1 MNEFD
6 FLSRITLGQY
16 FPTDSVIHRRDP
28 RVKIAGF
35 TLLIIFI
42 TFSISKIG
50 LAVAI
55 IALLVGVLF
64 SKVKLSFA
72 LKGLLPPLP
81 WLLII
86 AVIQVFFITG
96 TTGTPALLTLGKLN
110 ITMVGVWSGIML
122 LVRFTALILCIS
134 LASFTISTS
143 EMIQGLGLLLKPLNK
158 LGIHTSDLVMV
169 VQVMLRFIPF
179 LAQTAERIAKAQASR
194 GGNWSNKTRNVI
206 TRIRQVV
213 PLLIPLFVI
222 SLRRAENM
230 ALAMDARAYGYL
242 PQRTSYHE
250 FKLRRSDVLF
260 LLICA
265 TISLAIFSV

>member
-6 FLSRITLGQY
+6 FLSRVTLGQY
-16 FPTDSVIHRRDP
+16 FPTNSVIHRRDP

-35 TLLIIFI
+35 MLLILII
-42 TFSISKIG
+42 TFSTSKVG
-50 LAVAI
+50 LGIAI
-55 IALLVGVLF
+55 LALLAGIVL
-64 SKVKLSFA
+64 SKVKLGFA

-86 AVIQVFFITG
+86 AVIQIFFVTG
-96 TTGTPALLTLGKLN
+96 PAGTPALLTLGKLN
-110 ITMVGVWSGIML
+110 ITMFGVWSGIML

-143 EMIQGLGLLLKPLNK
+143 EMIQGLGLLLKPLNR
-158 LGIHTSDLVMV
+158 LGLHTNDFVMV
-169 VQVMLRFIPF
+169 IQVMLRFIPF

-194 GGNWSNKTRNVI
+194 GGNWSNKTRNLI

-213 PLLIPLFVI
+213 PLIIPLFVI

-242 PQRTSYHE
+242 PQRTSYQE
-250 FKLRRSDVLF
+250 YKLGWVDALF
-260 LLICA
+260 MLICI
-265 TISLAIFSV
+265 TISLAILCV